1 MTPPATATTPR
12 RTLAPAYAYTR
23 THTHT
28 PMPAHARTHTHT
40 TASTH
45 AHTRGRGHPRHRSPD
60 RFALGALTL
69 YGFWGFP
76 GCGVGRGF
84 VVQLFVGAVY
94 PPALH
99 VHAFWRSFG
108 GRCTTPV
115 VVGLGCGYR
124 VAGRWLAPRVWRG
137 RIAVVR
143 WHCLSE
149 VQVRVLFALLSSRS
163 VGGRLLCGVALV

>member
-1 MTPPATATTPR
+1 MR
-12 RTLAPAYAYTR
+12 R
-23 THTHT
+23 
-28 PMPAHARTHTHT
+28 
-40 TASTH
+40 S
-45 AHTRGRGHPRHRSPD
+45 RSFVVVSGVLVLRSAL
-60 RFALGALTL
+60 RFRVCLI
-69 YGFWGFP
+69 
-76 GCGVGRGF
+76 CGVGRGF

-115 VVGLGCGYR
+115 VVGLVCGYR